1 MSTTPTLTLYIA
13 ISLDGYIAGPK
24 GQLEW
29 LAKVEKAGEDYGYGD
44 FWARMDGLIMGRNT
58 FDEVMTMGAW
68 PYEGKPTYVLTS
80 ADNLQAGPVTP
91 FTGSAEALLDSLKG
105 KHRQL
110 WLVGGGQTLQGFLDK
125 GLVDEVILS
134 LIPVTLGE
142 GIPLFLPT
150 GRQQDWHLAG
160 IRTFDSGLVQLHY
173 RKVAS

>member
-1 MSTTPTLTLYIA
+1 MSGRPTLTLYIA

-29 LAKVEKAGEDYGYGD
+29 LAQVESPGEDYGYGAFVD
-44 FWARMDGLIMGRNT
+44 RMDGLIMGRKT
-58 FDEVMTMGAW
+58 YEEVLELGPW
-68 PYEGKPTYVLTS
+68 PYEGKATYVLS
-80 ADNLQAGPVTP
+80 HQDSIKAGPVTP
-91 FTGSAEALLDSLKG
+91 FTGSVEALLDSLAG
-105 KHRQL
+105 KHQQL

-150 GRQQDWHLAG
+150 GRQQSWQLAG
-160 IRTFDSGLVQLHY
+160 VRSFDSGLVQLHY
-173 RKVAS
+173 HKDKA